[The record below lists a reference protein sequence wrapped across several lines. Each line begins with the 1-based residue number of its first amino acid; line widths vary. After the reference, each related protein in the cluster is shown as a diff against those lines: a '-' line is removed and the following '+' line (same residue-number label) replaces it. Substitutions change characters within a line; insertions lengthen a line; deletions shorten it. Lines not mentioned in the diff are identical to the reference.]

1 LPSDWES
8 VLNQF
13 GCFEFEL
20 LTHQFMLPLIND
32 ISEAYFIN
40 ERERHRDIYIAPME
54 LTYFTDID
62 FSLSIFKN

>member
-1 LPSDWES
+1 
-8 VLNQF
+8 
-13 GCFEFEL
+13 
-20 LTHQFMLPLIND
+20 MLPLIND